1 MPRRIISVK
10 NIAENLWLLHY
21 KLPILGEYLG
31 RNVTIIRLSSG
42 ELVIHSTGPFS
53 PEDVAAINALG
64 KPAYLVEA
72 ITLHDTFAKEGRAAF
87 PNLPFLAPDG
97 FSETVGFPTETLGH
111 APAAWEGELDVLE
124 LAGKSAAKEFVFLH
138 RPSRTLIVTD
148 LLFNVEA
155 DAPLGVRMASL
166 LQVGLQHSPGVPR
179 PEKLTVGDEDAFT
192 GSLDTIMRWDFDR
205 VIVGHGEP
213 IETGGKAR
221 LNEAFKAAGYQ
232 DSD

>member
-1 MPRRIISVK
+1 MANQAGVN
-10 NIAENLWLLHY
+10 NIAENLWSLHY
-21 KLPILGEYLG
+21 KLPLLGEYLG

-53 PEDVAAINALG
+53 PEDVAAIHAVG

-72 ITLHDTFAKEGRAAF
+72 LTLHDTFAKEGRAAF
-87 PNLPFLAPDG
+87 PGIPYLAPEG
-97 FSETVGFPTETLGH
+97 FSETVGFPTETLH
-111 APAAWEGELDVLE
+111 LAPEAWAGELDVLE
-124 LAGKSAAKEFVFLH
+124 LAGKSSGKEFVFLH

-148 LLFNVEA
+148 LLFNVES

-166 LQVGLQHSPGVPR
+166 LQVGTQHSPGVPR
-179 PEKLTVGDEDAFT
+179 PEKFMVEDQDAFA
-192 GSLDTIMRWDFDR
+192 GSLDTIMHWDFDR

-221 LNEAFKAAGYQ
+221 LAEAFKAAGYQ
-232 DSD
+232 ESN